1 MERRQGAQVCTA
13 LTPLTPDAQVPM
25 QKHEKHRPTR
35 LLQVTNFIVM
45 APSED
50 ELEEL
55 SEFKRM
61 ILSVSK
67 QLQED
72 MCMP

>member
-1 MERRQGAQVCTA
+1 
-13 LTPLTPDAQVPM
+13 M